1 MERIYNKLVRDNIP
15 NIIKEKGEEPITRI
29 LSDEEYKKELEKKL
43 NEEYQEVL
51 EANGSE
57 RVEELADILEVIK
70 ALGELEHTTLEEIIN
85 IATESKKNTIISV
98 GALLLIG
105 YIVGFIWIKLI

>member
-57 RVEELADILEVIK
+57 RVEELADMLEIIK

-85 IATESKKNTIISV
+85 IANTKSIKRGAFKDKIFLEKVIEKN
-98 GALLLIG
+98 
-105 YIVGFIWIKLI
+105 